1 MIDDAV
7 TADGTTETVDASTS
21 ETVAADTDDGA
32 VSAETAQRARD
43 FLACVD
49 HDREAGQ
56 VCGECGDPICD
67 DCATGVAD
75 VTLTHYER
83 GGFWRFVRGAG
94 LLVGVPLV
102 LSVLFPN
109 LLSQVL
115 GLVPGSPFFLKGSLV
130 VGSVFVG
137 LATLSGVRYRTRFG
151 FADLTPT
158 VLTDAV
164 ADFEFLVR
172 RSNARQVC
180 DDCRRDLKLQYWL
193 GRGVGVLGLVLIL
206 YGLYASFTGGLV
218 FIPLKW
224 SFLGLALVV
233 AKGEIVTLVAN
244 RLL

>member
-1 MIDDAV
+1 MADDAV
-7 TADGTTETVDASTS
+7 TADGTTETVA
-21 ETVAADTDDGA
+21 
-32 VSAETAQRARD
+32 AETGTEDVTAETTQRSRD
-43 FLACVD
+43 FLACID

-56 VCGECGDPICD
+56 VCGSCGDPICEE
-67 DCATGVAD
+67 CSTGVAD

-109 LLSQVL
+109 ILSVVL
-115 GLVPGSPFFLKGSLV
+115 GLIPGSPFFLKGSFVL
-130 VGSVFVG
+130 GSVFVG
-137 LATLSGVRYRTRFG
+137 LATLSAVRYRTRFG
-151 FADLTPT
+151 LGELSPT

-172 RSNARQVC
+172 KSNARQVC
-180 DDCRRDLKLQYWL
+180 DGCRQELKLQYWL
-193 GRGVGVLGLVLIL
+193 GRAIGVLGLVLIL

-218 FIPLKW
+218 FIPLRW
-224 SFLGLALVV
+224 SFLGVALVV

-244 RLL
+244 RAL